1 MKEKHKAIGVF
12 DSGLGGLT
20 CVAELMRLMP
30 GEDIIYFGDTARV
43 PYGTRSRETILEY
56 TAQDVGFVRSK
67 DVKLI
72 IAACGTVS
80 SAIGTDKALAAE
92 LAGNTPFM
100 GVVVPAAEEACKAT
114 KNGVIG
120 VIGTQAT
127 ISSGAYEQAIHA
139 LCSDAKTVSAACPL
153 FVPMVENGIT
163 DKDDI
168 VVRAMTERYL
178 SPVKASGADV
188 LILGCT
194 HYPHLIEA
202 VRDYMGE
209 GVTLVSSGAAAARKA
224 CSVLGEAHL
233 HTDST
238 KGTLTC
244 YTSDSEELF
253 DRNAH
258 RFIGKDLICTVNKV
272 SVDEL
277 QRFHERT

>member
-1 MKEKHKAIGVF
+1 MEEKHKAIGVF

-30 GEDIIYFGDTARV
+30 EEDIIYFGDTARV

-56 TAQDVGFVRSK
+56 TAQDIRFVGSK
-67 DVKLI
+67 DVKLM

-80 SAIGTDKALAAE
+80 SAVGTDRQLAAR
-92 LAGNTPFM
+92 LSGDTPFM
-100 GVVVPAAEEACKAT
+100 GVVIPASEEACLAT
-114 KNGVIG
+114 KSGIIG
-120 VIGTQAT
+120 IIGTQAT
-127 ISSGAYEQAIHA
+127 ISSGAYEKAI
-139 LCSDAKTVSAACPL
+139 LSVRPDAKTVSAACPL

-168 VVRAMTERYL
+168 VVKEMTERYL
-178 SPVKASGADV
+178 APVKKSGADV

-202 VRDYMGE
+202 VREYMGE
-209 GVTLVSSGAAAARKA
+209 GVTLISSGAAAARKA
-224 CSVLGEAHL
+224 YALLGE
-233 HTDST
+233 
-238 KGTLTC
+238 KGLRSDRAQGSLCC

-258 RFIGKDLICTVNKV
+258 LFMGGDMKCTVRKV

-277 QRFHERT
+277 QRLS